1 LGTETQLKE
10 QLDLADDNTAPF
22 STGDGAS
29 HRRLE
34 KSQFSRFKLLSG
46 CAILILFAVCACFS
60 QFLSPYDYRDQV
72 KKEPEAPPSKIH
84 FRDTAGN
91 FHFRPFVYASK
102 IVDPLSRRYEEY
114 EDRRFPV
121 SLLTRGNPY
130 RLFGI
135 VSTNVHLFGVEAGEG
150 DVAPRINLFGTDE
163 LGRDRFSRLLA
174 ASRFSLVVSPIG
186 AILAASLGVLIGC
199 LAGYSGRVLDSFLMR
214 IADAMMALPI
224 LVLIL
229 AARAAFPLNL
239 PPIRAASLVIII
251 FVLAG
256 WAEMARLTRGQ
267 VLTLRNREYVI
278 AAISMGASNT
288 RVLFRHILPNSLRP
302 LILQFLLTLP
312 AFLLTETALSYLGV
326 GLQEPEPSWGNM
338 LTAASDLNQMRSH
351 PLLLLSPAICIFLF
365 VLGIRFLSDVV
376 RDRGR

>member
-10 QLDLADDNTAPF
+10 QLDLADDITTPF
-22 STGDGAS
+22 STGDGTS
-29 HRRLE
+29 HRGLE

-46 CAILILFAVCACFS
+46 CAIIILFAVCACFS

-72 KKEPEAPPSKIH
+72 KTEPEAPPSNLH

-91 FHFRPFVYASK
+91 FHFRPFVYALK
-102 IVDPLSRRYEEY
+102 MVDPLSRRYEEHAV
-114 EDRRFPV
+114 RGFPV
-121 SLLTRGNPY
+121 SLLTGGNPY
-130 RLFGI
+130 KLFGI
-135 VSTNVHLFGVEAGEG
+135 VNTNIHLFGVEAGEG
-150 DVAPRINLFGTDE
+150 DVPPRINLFGTDE

-199 LAGYSGRVLDSFLMR
+199 LAGYSGRVVDSFLMR

-251 FVLAG
+251 FVIAG

-267 VLTLRNREYVI
+267 VLSLRNREFVI

-302 LILQFLLTLP
+302 LTLQFLLTLP

-326 GLQEPEPSWGNM
+326 GLQEPDPSWGNM
-338 LTAASDLNQMRSH
+338 LTAASDLNQLRSH

-376 RDRGR
+376 RDRGK

>member
-1 LGTETQLKE
+1 M
-10 QLDLADDNTAPF
+10 
-22 STGDGAS
+22 
-29 HRRLE
+29 
-34 KSQFSRFKLLSG
+34 
-46 CAILILFAVCACFS
+46 
-60 QFLSPYDYRDQV
+60 
-72 KKEPEAPPSKIH
+72 
-84 FRDTAGN
+84 
-91 FHFRPFVYASK
+91 
-102 IVDPLSRRYEEY
+102 
-114 EDRRFPV
+114 
-121 SLLTRGNPY
+121 
-130 RLFGI
+130 LFG
-135 VSTNVHLFGVEAGEG
+135 VVNADVHLFGVEAGEG
-150 DVAPRINLFGTDE
+150 DVPPRINLLGTDE

-186 AILAASLGVLIGC
+186 AILSASLGVLIGC
-199 LAGYSGRVLDSFLMR
+199 LAGYSGRFVESFLMR

-239 PPIRAASLVIII
+239 PPIDAASLVIII

-267 VLTLRNREYVI
+267 VLTLRNREFVI

-302 LILQFLLTLP
+302 LMLQFLLTLP

-338 LTAASDLNQMRSH
+338 LIAASDLNQMRSH

-376 RDRGR
+376 RDRSK